1 MCYLLSQES
10 RLKAVRSAYI
20 ICAIIMR
27 SSGLTLSEQHKAGKD
42 FTARVAGY
50 GLTRGRTPRVIERR
64 NGAQLACAVPAH
76 AHNASLA
83 RGSVRNVKRPECP
96 ALRSGRHM
104 QPPRW
109 CCVSLSLSLSLPPS
123 LSPSLSR
130 MVRPPRGVAH
140 SKARAPC
147 ARTCDMRGRRLA
159 GSGCRTGTRRPSRR
173 KNRTVCSEHI
183 CLGGREHVGQRRA
196 APGPPGPRRRARLGS
211 QPEVVEP

>member
-1 MCYLLSQES
+1 M
-10 RLKAVRSAYI
+10 RNNNAVV
-20 ICAIIMR
+20 
-27 SSGLTLSEQHKAGKD
+27 SGLTLSEQHKAGKD

-76 AHNASLA
+76 AHNASHMHTMPPL
-83 RGSVRNVKRPECP
+83 RVVRLETSNDPN
-96 ALRSGRHM
+96 A
-104 QPPRW
+104 PPFVPDGTCSPRDGAA
-109 CCVSLSLSLSLPPS
+109 SLSLSLSLPPS